1 MSLLVGGQRKGL
13 MYFFCFLPFYIK
25 KYVLDF
31 KTDFWLPCV
40 HLLPNV
46 PIVKDREVQ
55 HPEGD

>member
-1 MSLLVGGQRKGL
+1 MVGGQRKGL